1 MTKYI
6 TLAIRETNPNNF
18 AVLALDVKQD
28 EIRSFALK
36 HAEIIDKS
44 GRVFWDIGKET
55 EVEEVSHDVC
65 RNGNVEWHAAGRV
78 KLGKDKTRE
87 LKQIFEKKS
96 VRCPSFFKNNDE
108 KFAVAKVIELVDI
121 SVEPGGEKSYMRVK
135 IDGDKQE
142 RTLLNKDYRWVEYW
156 KWICSKSNEELLDAK
171 RSKYMKLFN
180 DPSKTLYL
188 ILYRRKFPNKYWYWI
203 AGMHWL

>member
-1 MTKYI
+1 M
-6 TLAIRETNPNNF
+6 
-18 AVLALDVKQD
+18 
-28 EIRSFALK
+28 
-36 HAEIIDKS
+36 
-44 GRVFWDIGKET
+44 
-55 EVEEVSHDVC
+55 
-65 RNGNVEWHAAGRV
+65 
-78 KLGKDKTRE
+78 
-87 LKQIFEKKS
+87 
-96 VRCPSFFKNNDE
+96 
-108 KFAVAKVIELVDI
+108 IELVDI